1 MKTESYAL
9 AVVLLALFSCDKSK
23 EKSKE
28 KSTPAASVGI
38 VNDELRKA
46 DMPILSLKVGDFW
59 KYRVAVDVSPG
70 ITKADAPATSLQLV
84 KTRTFRGKVQV
95 SEKHPEAE
103 AFDVE
108 VTGQSL
114 ERELVEIYEDR
125 IMMRGTIRPN
135 EIDAK
140 PLWLEP
146 AVPFVFAGLRPG
158 QELTRLGV
166 MGGASKRVTK
176 VVAREKVTV
185 PAGDFNAIRLLIT
198 GNDGQF
204 ELHKTIWFV
213 PKVGIVKEEKIRYS
227 DGLLIFRE
235 TTELTETNVATD
247 AK

>member
-1 MKTESYAL
+1 MKTESFAL
-9 AVVLLALFSCDKSK
+9 ALAFLALFSC

-28 KSTPAASVGI
+28 KSPPAASAGI
-38 VNDELRKA
+38 VNDELREA
-46 DMPILSLKVGDFW
+46 DMPILSIKAGDFW
-59 KYRVAVDVSPG
+59 KYRVSVEIPPG
-70 ITKADAPATSLQLV
+70 ITKAGAPATSIELG

-108 VTGQSL
+108 VTGQPL

-125 IMMRGTIRPN
+125 IMIRGTIHPN

-140 PLWLEP
+140 PIWLEP

-166 MGGASKRVTK
+166 MGGASKRVMK
-176 VVAREKVTV
+176 VVAREKITV
-185 PAGDFNAIRLLIT
+185 PAGDFNAIRLLMT

-204 ELHKTIWFV
+204 ELHKTFWFV
-213 PKVGIVKEEKIRYS
+213 PKVGIVKEEQARYS

-235 TTELTETNVATD
+235 TTELTETNVVPA
-247 AK
+247 AQ

>member
-1 MKTESYAL
+1 MKIELYAVTL
-9 AVVLLALFSCDKSK
+9 MILALFSC

-28 KSTPAASVGI
+28 KSPATASSGI
-38 VNDELRKA
+38 VNDELREA
-46 DMPILSLKVGDFW
+46 DMPILSIKVGDFW
-59 KYRVAVDVSPG
+59 KYRVNVEIPPG
-70 ITKADAPATSLQLV
+70 ITKAGAPATRLELG

-95 SEKHPEAE
+95 SEKHPEAD
-103 AFDVE
+103 AFDVD
-108 VTGQSL
+108 VTGQVL

-125 IMMRGTIRPN
+125 IMMRGTIHPN
-135 EIDAK
+135 DIDAK

-166 MGGASKRVTK
+166 KGGASKRVTK

-185 PAGDFNAIRLLIT
+185 PAGDFDAIRLLMT

-213 PKVGIVKEEKIRYS
+213 PKVGIVKEEKTRYS
-227 DGLLIFRE
+227 DGMLIFRE
-235 TTELTETNVATD
+235 TTELTETNVVPA
-247 AK
+247 AE